1 MTSRSQRNEEIV
13 QDKEP
18 EARREPSKR
27 RDKSKVREPSSNPP
41 LAGHTAV
48 EEEGGSDN
56 NPLDERIVGVEV
68 GLSALNR
75 RIVVVENNFSSLES
89 VAIEG
94 LDEVKNSLG
103 ELEDMQREGLSAL
116 EIKFNETISAL
127 QREVEA
133 LKWQVDETVEAGV
146 APPVTVRETRIEAP
160 KTQGVPRG

>member
-27 RDKSKVREPSSNPP
+27 RDKSKVREPSSNPS
-41 LAGHTAV
+41 LAGRTVV
-48 EEEGGSDN
+48 EEEGGADN

-68 GLSALNR
+68 GLLALNR

-94 LDEVKNSLG
+94 LDKVKNNLV
-103 ELEDMQREGLSAL
+103 ELEDVQKEGLSTL
-116 EIKFNETISAL
+116 ELKLNEAISSL
-127 QREVEA
+127 QRKVEA
-133 LKWQVDETVEAGV
+133 L
-146 APPVTVRETRIEAP
+146 RR
-160 KTQGVPRG
+160 